1 MEQKETMKQNR
12 TTEKKEQKARNARLA
27 EKWQIAKRCDDR

>member
-12 TTEKKEQKARNARLA
+12 TEKKEQKARNARLA